1 MLKFYFL
8 DTLFQEEVSALS
20 PQVTYLDRHR
30 IILNVDNSAMKQRL
44 AALAQEKLFKDG
56 KSFQVLTTSLTFLCS
71 SNW

>member
-1 MLKFYFL
+1 MFFFL

-56 KSFQVLTTSLTFLCS
+56 KSFQLITTSFTFLWS